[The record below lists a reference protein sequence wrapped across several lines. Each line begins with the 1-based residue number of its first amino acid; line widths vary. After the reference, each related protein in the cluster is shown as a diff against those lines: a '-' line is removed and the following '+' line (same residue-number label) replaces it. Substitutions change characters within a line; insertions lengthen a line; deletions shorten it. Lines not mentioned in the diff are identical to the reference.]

1 MYEDRILAAGLE
13 DKLMTAE
20 EAAALIKTD
29 MKLGFSG
36 FTSAG
41 YAKKIPT
48 AIAAQ
53 GTAKNLTVI
62 TGASTGVELD
72 GELAKAGLMGRRHPF
87 QSDKDSRNNI
97 NAGNINYAD
106 IHLGVLPRMVRQD
119 VFGELDYTIVE
130 CCMIT
135 EEGNLVPTLTVGA
148 TNALVDKSKKVI
160 VELNTSVPKEVFGMH
175 DIINP
180 DNGIPV
186 PITGPAD
193 RVGVPYIECG
203 VDKIAAIVINEE
215 VGATPVF
222 KAPDEVSAKIA
233 EHIVNFLKD
242 EVKKGHMP
250 ENLYPLQSGVGAVAN
265 AVLAGLS
272 DAGFKHLSMYTEVG
286 QDSAL
291 DLIHAG
297 IMDTLSTTAISLSK
311 EGLEKFYE
319 NFDNLRD
326 KIVIRPQDIS
336 NHPEMIR
343 RLNLIA
349 MNTAIEADIYGNVNS
364 THIIGTKMM
373 NGIGGSGDFARN
385 SGISIFMTPSLAKD
399 GAISSIVPMVS
410 HVDSCEHDVC
420 VLVTEQGLADLRGLS
435 PKERAELII
444 EKCAHPDY
452 RKQLRDY
459 FESAKEV
466 SLSQHTPHDL
476 RHCFDMHN
484 RFLETGSMKN
494 L

>member
-1 MYEDRILAAGLE
+1 MYEDRILQKSLLNKVMSA
-13 DKLMTAE
+13 D
-20 EAAALIKTD
+20 EAAALIKSD

-41 YAKKIPT
+41 YAKKVPT
-48 AIAAQ
+48 AIAQ
-53 GTAKNLTVI
+53 LGTAKNLTVI
-62 TGASTGVELD
+62 TGASTGTELD
-72 GELAKAGLMGRRHPF
+72 GSLAKAGLMGRRHPF
-87 QSDKDSRNNI
+87 QSDKDSRNSI
-97 NAGNINYAD
+97 NAGTTKYAD
-106 IHLGVLPRMVRQD
+106 IHLGVLPRLVRQGI
-119 VFGELDYTIVE
+119 FGEMDYTIVE

-148 TNALVDKSKKVI
+148 TNALVEHSKKVI
-160 VELNTSVPKEVFGMH
+160 VELNTSVPKEVYGMH
-175 DIINP
+175 DVISP
-180 DNGIPV
+180 DEGIPV
-186 PITGPAD
+186 PITKVTD
-193 RVGVPYIECG
+193 RVGVPYIPCTP
-203 VDKIAAIVINEE
+203 DKIAAIVINEE

-222 KAPDEVSAKIA
+222 KEPDEVSAKIA
-233 EHIVNFLKD
+233 EHIVEFLKE
-242 EVKKGHMP
+242 EVAKGRMP

-272 DAGFKHLSMYTEVG
+272 NAGFKHLSMYTEVG

-291 DLIHAG
+291 DLVHAG
-297 IMDTLSTTAISLSK
+297 IMDSLSTTAISLSK
-311 EGLEKFYE
+311 EGLEKFYD
-319 NFDNLRD
+319 NFDEVKD
-326 KIVIRPQDIS
+326 KIVLRPQDIS

-364 THIIGTKMM
+364 THILGTKMM

-385 SGISIFMTPSLAKD
+385 SFVSIFMTPSLAKD

-410 HVDSCEHDVC
+410 HVDSCEHDVG

-452 RKQLRDY
+452 KQQLRDY
-459 FESAKEV
+459 FEHAKEV
-466 SLSQHTPHDL
+466 SPSQHTPHDL
-476 RHCFDMHN
+476 RHCYDMHN
-484 RFLETGSMKN
+484 RFIETGSMKE
-494 L
+494 